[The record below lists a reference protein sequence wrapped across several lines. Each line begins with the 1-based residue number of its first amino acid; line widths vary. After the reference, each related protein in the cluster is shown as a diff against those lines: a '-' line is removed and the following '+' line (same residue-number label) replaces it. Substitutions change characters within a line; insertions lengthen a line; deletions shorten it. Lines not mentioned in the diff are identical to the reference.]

1 MRRDLQGVSSQS
13 MLSGYLGI
21 WTNRREAQ
29 TPQGLPTFKV
39 IRVLFSVSLIS
50 LTSAVVWT

>member
-21 WTNRREAQ
+21 WTYLCEVQRPR
-29 TPQGLPTFKV
+29 GLPTFKV
-39 IRVLFSVSLIS
+39 MRVLFSVSLIS